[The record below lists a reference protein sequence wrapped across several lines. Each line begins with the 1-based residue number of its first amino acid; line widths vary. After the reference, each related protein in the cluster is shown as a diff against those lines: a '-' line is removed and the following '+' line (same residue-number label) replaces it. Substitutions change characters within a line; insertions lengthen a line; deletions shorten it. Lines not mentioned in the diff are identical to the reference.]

1 MNVDDFN
8 AWWAQIDMAD
18 NLKEC
23 ARIKDA
29 LFVSGKKYEEL
40 PVAESMLVDHLYSR
54 EVKLRT
60 INFKSWE
67 GVGSAVVNPRANR
80 FFEPSFVFNPVVHAA
95 VRTIAEAPITVI
107 EEKDE

>member
-23 ARIKDA
+23 ARIEDA

-54 EVKLRT
+54 VDHLYSRGVKQRMREELEKAQIDLAVFGNAFIEV
-60 INFKSWE
+60 
-67 GVGSAVVNPRANR
+67 VG
-80 FFEPSFVFNPVVHAA
+80 
-95 VRTIAEAPITVI
+95 
-107 EEKDE
+107 K